1 MPFSLSASLLVFR
14 KRWCYVFIVFHHN
27 AFPNLTRILLILL
40 FFKLKLFLKYL
51 EFSNL
56 SCYSWCLIPLWLDMK
71 QNSILVKCLNVVIIL
86 LRHRQCFTPLLW
98 CKFSYLSLGL
108 SCDHSWHSLDTYL
121 TFTCKCFPGPLGYC
135 PFLRGS
141 FFAILMKIRFIYL
154 ILFVFLYLRRRN
166 HCPITGDEY
175 FFLFLFCELYQVNFC
190 IWQKVRVQI
199 CFWHIDIQL
208 WQHQLLRR
216 SFLYQS
222 MVLAPSL
229 GINWPW
235 MF

>member
-1 MPFSLSASLLVFR
+1 MPFSLSASLLVLR

-27 AFPNLTRILLILL
+27 TFPNLTRILLILL

-71 QNSILVKCLNVVIIL
+71 QNSILVQCLNVVIIL

-135 PFLRGS
+135 PFLSGS
-141 FFAILMKIRFIYL
+141 FFCNIDENTIYL
-154 ILFVFLYLRRRN
+154 SYLVCIFVPKKEKSLPNHRWWIFFSFPILWAL
-166 HCPITGDEY
+166 
-175 FFLFLFCELYQVNFC
+175 
-190 IWQKVRVQI
+190 
-199 CFWHIDIQL
+199 
-208 WQHQLLRR
+208 
-216 SFLYQS
+216 SS
-222 MVLAPSL
+222 
-229 GINWPW
+229 
-235 MF
+235 